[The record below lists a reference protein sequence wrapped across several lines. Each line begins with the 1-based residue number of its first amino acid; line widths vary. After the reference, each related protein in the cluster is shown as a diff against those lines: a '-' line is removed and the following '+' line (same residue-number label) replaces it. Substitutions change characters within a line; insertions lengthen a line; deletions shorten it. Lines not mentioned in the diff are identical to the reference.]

1 MSERMNLAD
10 APDVLTVEQTAA
22 LLAVGR
28 GTAYEAIRAGEIPSV
43 RIGRCIRVPRHA
55 LEELL
60 MAAGANSLHKDGTAT
75 NGAVRKEVL
84 DRNEHSTEQP
94 RLVRPAR

>member
-1 MSERMNLAD
+1 MPDRMTLAE

-28 GTAYEAIRAGEIPSV
+28 GTAYEAVRTGEIPSV

-60 MAAGANSLHKDGTAT
+60 NGGANGAPKT
-75 NGAVRKEVL
+75 NGAGDK
-84 DRNEHSTEQP
+84 
-94 RLVRPAR
+94 PAPGRSPNGKGLRQSSPGSG